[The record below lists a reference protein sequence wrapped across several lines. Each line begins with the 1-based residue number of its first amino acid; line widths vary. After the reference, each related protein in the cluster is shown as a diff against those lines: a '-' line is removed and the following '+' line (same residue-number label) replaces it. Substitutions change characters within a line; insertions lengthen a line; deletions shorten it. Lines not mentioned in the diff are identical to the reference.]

1 LADVNTISSKQE
13 EEEEAAAAA
22 ATKLGR
28 RRGATSVQGLIPP
41 VWQSR
46 KKKKSL

>member
-13 EEEEAAAAA
+13 EEEEEEAA

-28 RRGATSVQGLIPP
+28 RRGAT
-41 VWQSR
+41 
-46 KKKKSL
+46 